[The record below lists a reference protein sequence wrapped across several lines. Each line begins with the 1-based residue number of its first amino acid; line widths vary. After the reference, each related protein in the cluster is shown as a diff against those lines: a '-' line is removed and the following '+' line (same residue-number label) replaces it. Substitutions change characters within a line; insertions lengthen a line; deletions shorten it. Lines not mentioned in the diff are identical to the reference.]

1 MIIKKKIY
9 ELAKIVKFDLF
20 TVDELFVLQL
30 FDKNINPNDIGA
42 SCIWEMEHF
51 DMERLLD
58 DAIEWSK
65 ERYS

>member
-9 ELAKIVKFDLF
+9 ELAQLVKFDLF

-30 FDKNINPNDIGA
+30 FDKSVNPNDIGV
-42 SCIWEMEHF
+42 SCIWENDHF
-51 DMERLLD
+51 DVEELLNE
-58 DAIEWSK
+58 AIKWSK

>member
-9 ELAKIVKFDLF
+9 ELVQFVKFDLF

-30 FDKNINPNDIGA
+30 FDKNVNPNDA
-42 SCIWEMEHF
+42 EVSCIWENDHF
-51 DMERLLD
+51 DVEKLLD
-58 DAIEWSK
+58 EAIEWCE